1 MEKGV
6 LLTGSNA
13 SGKSTFLKTV
23 AVNAILSQ
31 SVNTC
36 MAKKYEAPLFH
47 VYSSMAL
54 RDNMDSGES
63 YYIVEIK
70 ALRRILDAAEQEKIP
85 VLCFV
90 DENYHFEES
99 LENGD
104 VVFHYRLLPG
114 RTSTRNAIRLLEMMG
129 YEKEIT
135 ENAARQAQEF
145 VQTGNW
151 RS

>member
-90 DENYHFEES
+90 DEVLRGTNTVERIARIYPDFK
-99 LENGD
+99 
-104 VVFHYRLLPG
+104 VFTEKKSILLC
-114 RTSTRNAIRLLEMMG
+114 
-129 YEKEIT
+129 
-135 ENAARQAQEF
+135 
-145 VQTGNW
+145 GN
-151 RS
+151 S